1 MADDLIE
8 EKHWDLPR
16 ASVPG
21 MASTPKVQGEPWK
34 GLSLK
39 EIVHQSTSTVER
51 EVLVHVL
58 KVTGGNKA
66 KAARLLKID
75 YKTIH
80 EKVKKLGLLTG
91 NNNDGE
97 ED

>member
-1 MADDLIE
+1 V
-8 EKHWDLPR
+8 P
-16 ASVPG
+16 VPG
-21 MASTPKVQGEPWK
+21 LAFTPKVEGEPWK

-39 EIVHQSTSTVER
+39 EIVHQSTTAVER

-80 EKVKKLGLLTG
+80 EKVKKLGIATG
-91 NNNDGE
+91 KNGDYE
-97 ED
+97 EKE

>member
-1 MADDLIE
+1 M
-8 EKHWDLPR
+8 
-16 ASVPG
+16 
-21 MASTPKVQGEPWK
+21 PKVSGEPWK

-39 EIVHQSTSTVER
+39 EIVHQSTTAVER

-80 EKVKKLGLLTG
+80 EKVKKFGILAGK
-91 NNNDGE
+91 DGDDE
-97 ED
+97 EE